1 MKNIFKIKDVWKA
14 IRRFKKINPEK
25 KYEKQAK
32 FKKGNAMIRKK
43 IFHLALSL
51 GLFMGLSAAPLAGA
65 YTNPDGTTATYD
77 ITADP
82 STSAEYNE
90 NYENEGTINVRAG
103 KNGTGEYGAGL
114 FVDGNFVNKGTINT
128 EGKFD
133 KGEKGDNTNRYGAG
147 IAVFNGSF
155 ENNGAI
161 KAMAT
166 ETGNG
171 IWVRD
176 GDFSNYGSIDTTGIN
191 DAMGVNA
198 YKNFFNHGDVKATGV
213 NGGIGLNVYYG
224 DLVNGG
230 KITAKGDGDFG
241 FGVFAAGGD
250 LINNGTIETTG
261 INGGIGVYLR
271 YDEKT
276 FEPYNF
282 VNNGT
287 VTVTATATG
296 HGVYIRDG
304 GNFENSATGTVLA
317 TSEDGGGY
325 GIVLMPIDKGTRSGD
340 FVNSGTVVANAKTGS
355 SGGIFV
361 KGGNF
366 ENGATGTV
374 IATSEDGSGYGIVLV
389 PGDKNTTV
397 GDFVNSGTVIASAKT
412 GGSGGI
418 SVQGGGFENAG
429 TLILD
434 GDGTSKW
441 GSIFM
446 VTMDPAN
453 PANFT
458 LKEGASLI
466 VKNDGNIAFHT
477 ATPGSFEAEEG
488 AKIVVQNAST
498 LGTGA
503 STGGTFISGASSIS
517 GLSALNSEGAVFSY
531 TFNDQDG
538 SYNVV
543 RNAYA
548 SSLLNGLPRNLV
560 AGLENSFAGKD
571 LPDADDPAAP
581 WLNMLS
587 DIENQASTADVQA
600 AASQYANSHIN
611 SYAAPAFGGAL
622 RISRISAD
630 YFQNNVL
637 DTLPG
642 LEQPAFGQ
650 TDSGFSV
657 WLTPFYQKGELD
669 VRGRS
674 DMDEEF
680 YGMTMGMGKTWS
692 NWTLAGGI
700 HLLDSDFDGDRFNA
714 DAKGYGFD
722 LALATRLNLGG
733 FAPRLVLS
741 TSYST
746 HDFDQYRLVH
756 NPTTG
761 QNERYFADYDVD
773 VYTVGVKV
781 DNDFQLSGN
790 MVLRAGLGLDY
801 ASADLDNYQ
810 ESGDYAQS
818 VRGGDYDSL
827 RAQLSL
833 DLDITLID
841 GFVLTPRAAAFYE
854 FCDTEATLTSTA
866 VGLPGLILAGP
877 DQDPS
882 RASGRAGLALSYH
895 LVEHLDLSASYDYY
909 FGADRTAHEA
919 GLTLGIKF

>member
-1 MKNIFKIKDVWKA
+1 M
-14 IRRFKKINPEK
+14 
-25 KYEKQAK
+25 
-32 FKKGNAMIRKK
+32 
-43 IFHLALSL
+43 
-51 GLFMGLSAAPLAGA
+51 
-65 YTNPDGTTATYD
+65 
-77 ITADP
+77 
-82 STSAEYNE
+82 
-90 NYENEGTINVRAG
+90 NYGTIIA
-103 KNGTGEYGAGL
+103 
-114 FVDGNFVNKGTINT
+114 
-128 EGKFD
+128 
-133 KGEKGDNTNRYGAG
+133 KGEGYRGYG
-147 IAVFNGSF
+147 IYVQ
-155 ENNGAI
+155 
-161 KAMAT
+161 
-166 ETGNG
+166 
-171 IWVRD
+171 
-176 GDFSNYGSIDTTGIN
+176 N
-191 DAMGVNA
+191 DASFRNYSSGIIDA
-198 YKNFFNHGDVKATGV
+198 TGTGV
-213 NGGIGLNVYYG
+213 NG
-224 DLVNGG
+224 
-230 KITAKGDGDFG
+230 A
-241 FGVFAAGGD
+241 
-250 LINNGTIETTG
+250 
-261 INGGIGVYLR
+261 GIGVY
-271 YDEKT
+271 D
-276 FEPYNF
+276 NDF
-282 VNNGT
+282 VNEGK
-287 VTVTATATG
+287 VTARGVDGGAGIYLDGFLGGEFVNTATG
-296 HGVYIRDG
+296 TIDATGSGLSGRGLTVQYAGIENSGSLRATAKDG
-304 GNFENSATGTVLA
+304 GFG
-317 TSEDGGGY
+317 
-325 GIVLMPIDKGTRSGD
+325 
-340 FVNSGTVVANAKTGS
+340 VA
-355 SGGIFV
+355 
-361 KGGNF
+361 
-366 ENGATGTV
+366 
-374 IATSEDGSGYGIVLV
+374 
-389 PGDKNTTV
+389 
-397 GDFVNSGTVIASAKT
+397 
-412 GGSGGI
+412 
-418 SVQGGGFENAG
+418 VQGGDFENAG
-429 TLILD
+429 VLTLD
-434 GDGTSKW
+434 GDGT
-441 GSIFM
+441 GASIRM
-446 VTMDPAN
+446 LQIPTAGTTS
-453 PANFT
+453 NFT
-458 LKEGASLI
+458 LQEGSTL
-466 VKNDGNIAFHT
+466 VVQNGGNIAFEKNPKVT
-477 ATPGSFEAEEG
+477 GDTGTFTVEDG

-498 LGTGA
+498 LGTGGSA
-503 STGGTFISGASSIS
+503 SGTFISGASSIT
-517 GLSALNSEGAVFSY
+517 GLSELSNEGAVFNY
-531 TFNDQDG
+531 TFNANG
-538 SYNVV
+538 GYTVT

-581 WLNMLS
+581 WLNMLT

-600 AASQYANSHIN
+600 AAAQYADSHIN

-637 DTLPG
+637 GTLSG
-642 LEQPAFGQ
+642 REQPAFGQ

-866 VGLPGLILAGP
+866 VGLPGLILDGP